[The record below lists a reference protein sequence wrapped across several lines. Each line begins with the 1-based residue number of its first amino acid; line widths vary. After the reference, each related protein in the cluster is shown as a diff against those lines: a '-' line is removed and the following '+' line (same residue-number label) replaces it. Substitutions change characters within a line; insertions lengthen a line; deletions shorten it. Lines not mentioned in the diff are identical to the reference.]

1 MPEFSVIQ
9 TRSKLPSALIA
20 TAVLLLIA
28 LAIYLYG
35 RNRNPQLAIT
45 QVQTYVARSELKAM
59 KTRSKY
65 IGSLSTIDTDLYV
78 LVNVKLTDTTSHPLF
93 IKDETGVLTAPDHSV
108 LESSAT
114 LTADIPQVF
123 NAFPDLQKLAGKPL
137 LRDTKISPG
146 QTVEGTVLLHYP
158 SATEV
163 NWNPR
168 ESATVTIDFFHND
181 PITLTIPK

>member
-9 TRSKLPSALIA
+9 TRPKLPSALTA
-20 TAVLLLIA
+20 TAVLLVIA
-28 LAIYLYG
+28 IAIYLYG
-35 RNRNPQLAIT
+35 RNRKPQLAIT
-45 QVQTYVARSELKAM
+45 NVQTYVARSELKAM
-59 KTRSKY
+59 RGSTNL

-78 LVNVKLTDTTSHPLF
+78 LVNVKLTDNTSHPLF
-93 IKDETGVLTAPDHSV
+93 IKDETGVLTAPDHSI
-108 LESSAT
+108 LESSAI
-114 LTADIPQVF
+114 LTADLPQVF

-137 LRDTKISPG
+137 VRDTEISPG

-168 ESATVTIDFFHND
+168 ESATMTIDFYHND